1 MRLIMA
7 MKGKIMAE
15 RADGRVKER
24 AGKPTWRGKPSG
36 SLKDW
41 PKPLKNPL
49 MKMKMRKKMKKRMIM
64 LK

>member
-36 SLKDW
+36 SLKNW
-41 PKPLKNPL
+41 LKPLKNPL
-49 MKMKMRKKMKKRMIM
+49 MKM
-64 LK
+64 